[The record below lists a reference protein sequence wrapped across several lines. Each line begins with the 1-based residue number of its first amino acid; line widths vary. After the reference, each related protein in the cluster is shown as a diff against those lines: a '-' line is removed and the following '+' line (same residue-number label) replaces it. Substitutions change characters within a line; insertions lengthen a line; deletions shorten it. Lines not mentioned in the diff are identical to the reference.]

1 MVMWWS
7 TVSLV
12 PVTMSLPLGELPRL
26 RPETAIPALLVADAL
41 VLLLDLLW
49 LVGRAGL
56 LGRGDARAASFARQV
71 GDRLM
76 YGLGDAQARA
86 DWVRSVRNFPRAV
99 LRAYLEP
106 LLHMTDGQARDGLV
120 TVWRE
125 LGLLERDLAQSRSWF
140 WTRRLRAVRR
150 LALVAGPAEAPVLL
164 LRREDHHLIRVLAA
178 HTLVRIGTPVQLR
191 EFVAQFR
198 LPSRLLEQPLVDVL
212 AAASP
217 DQMFELLQ
225 LLGTTADPNIQRL
238 VIAGAARVTPGAC
251 LRWLPEAFRSPEK
264 EVRIGACQAA
274 GWLGTHEVSRM
285 LLQALMDPAFEV
297 RAHAAEALGRLRAP
311 TTIEPLARALSD
323 VAFWVRQSAATALV
337 SLGDIGQR
345 RLRDVANLARDR
357 FARETARQELHRLAT
372 RQRPPGRPQAGVVS

>member
-1 MVMWWS
+1 MVMWW
-7 TVSLV
+7 TTTLLMNLSLN
-12 PVTMSLPLGELPRL
+12 ELPGL
-26 RPETAIPALLVADAL
+26 RPERAIRALLAGDAL
-41 VLLLDLLW
+41 VLLLELSW
-49 LVGRAGL
+49 LVGHAGL
-56 LGRGDARAASFARQV
+56 LRRGGARAASFARQL

-76 YGLGDAQARA
+76 YGLGDARVRA
-86 DWVRSVRNFPRAV
+86 DWVRSVRGVPRAL

-106 LLHMTDGQARDGLV
+106 LLHMTDGEARDGL
-120 TVWRE
+120 TAVWRD
-125 LGLLERDLAQSRSWF
+125 LGLLEQDLAQSRSWF

-164 LRREDHHLIRVLAA
+164 LRRDDHHLIRILAA
-178 HTLVRIGTPVQLR
+178 QTLVRIGTPVQLR

-212 AAASP
+212 AATSP

-225 LLGTTADPNIQRL
+225 ILGTNADPNVQRL

-251 LRWLPEAFRSPEK
+251 LSWLPEAFHSPEK

-274 GWLGTHEVSRM
+274 GWLGTPEVSR
-285 LLQALMDPAFEV
+285 LLLRALMDPAFEV

-311 TTIEPLARALSD
+311 STIEPLARALSD

-337 SLGDIGQR
+337 AMGDSGQR

-357 FARETARQELHRLAT
+357 FARDTARQELQRLAT
-372 RQRPPGRPQAGVVS
+372 RLGPRAVS

>member
-1 MVMWWS
+1 MVMWCS
-7 TVSLV
+7 TTLLMNLS
-12 PVTMSLPLGELPRL
+12 PSDLPGL
-26 RPETAIPALLVADAL
+26 RPERAIRALLAGDAL
-41 VLLLDLLW
+41 VLLLELSW
-49 LVGRAGL
+49 LVGHAGL
-56 LGRGDARAASFARQV
+56 LRRGGARAASFARQL

-76 YGLGDAQARA
+76 YGLGDPRVRA
-86 DWVRSVRNFPRAV
+86 DWVRSVRGVHRAL

-106 LLHMTDGQARDGLV
+106 LLHMTDGEARDGL
-120 TVWRE
+120 TAVWRE
-125 LGLLERDLAQSRSWF
+125 LGLLEQDLAQSRSWF

-164 LRREDHHLIRVLAA
+164 LRRDDHHLIRILAA
-178 HTLVRIGTPVQLR
+178 QTLVRIGTPVQLR

-212 AAASP
+212 AASSP

-225 LLGTTADPNIQRL
+225 LLGTNADPNIQRL
-238 VIAGAARVTPGAC
+238 IIAGAARVTPGAC
-251 LRWLPEAFRSPEK
+251 LSWLPEAFRSPEK

-274 GWLGTHEVSRM
+274 GWLGTLEVSR
-285 LLQALMDPAFEV
+285 LLLRALMDPAFEV

-311 TTIEPLARALSD
+311 STIEPLARALSD

-337 SLGDIGQR
+337 AMGDSGQR

-357 FARETARQELHRLAT
+357 FARDTARQELQRLAT
-372 RQRPPGRPQAGVVS
+372 HGGAAGGVMSPGQR

>member
-7 TVSLV
+7 TTLLMNLSL
-12 PVTMSLPLGELPRL
+12 SDLPGL
-26 RPETAIPALLVADAL
+26 RPESAIRALLAGDAL
-41 VLLLDLLW
+41 VLLLELSW
-49 LVGRAGL
+49 LVGHAGL
-56 LGRGDARAASFARQV
+56 LRRGGARAASFARQL

-76 YGLGDAQARA
+76 YGLGDPRVRA
-86 DWVRSVRNFPRAV
+86 DWVRSVRGVPRAL

-106 LLHMTDGQARDGLV
+106 LLHMTDGEARDGL
-120 TVWRE
+120 TAVWRE
-125 LGLLERDLAQSRSWF
+125 LGLLEQDLAQSRSWF

-164 LRREDHHLIRVLAA
+164 LRRDDHHLIRILAA
-178 HTLVRIGTPVQLR
+178 QTLVRIGTPVQLR

-212 AAASP
+212 AASSP

-225 LLGTTADPNIQRL
+225 LLGTNADPNIQRL
-238 VIAGAARVTPGAC
+238 IIAGAARVTPGAC
-251 LRWLPEAFRSPEK
+251 LSWLPEAFRSPEK

-274 GWLGTHEVSRM
+274 GWLGTLEVSR
-285 LLQALMDPAFEV
+285 LLLRALMDPAFEV

-311 TTIEPLARALSD
+311 STIEPLARALSD

-337 SLGDIGQR
+337 AMGDSGQR

-357 FARETARQELHRLAT
+357 FARDTARQELQRLAT
-372 RQRPPGRPQAGVVS
+372 QVGPRAAS